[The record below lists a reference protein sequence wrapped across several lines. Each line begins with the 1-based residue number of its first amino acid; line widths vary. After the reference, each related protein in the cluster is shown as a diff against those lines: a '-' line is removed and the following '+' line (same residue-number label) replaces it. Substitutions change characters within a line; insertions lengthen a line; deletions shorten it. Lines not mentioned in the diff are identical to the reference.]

1 MKINILA
8 AALVFCIL
16 NSAVAAVTKY
26 DKESVIN
33 LGNNTQFKI
42 SAGWSFD
49 DGKRKLISPEG
60 DLTAYLLEKPFK
72 GEIESLSLNAWKGVT
87 STFDYKI
94 LQKVSPPAKDGWEQ
108 GHQLIYETSVKDNKT
123 VLTSIRVFKGTAYII
138 LLDSSNAGLSKRAA
152 QLQIVGDTWRP
163 NEMRKEDLSQ
173 SKIKVFSKNESKQ
186 MDIFITKAM
195 KELSLPGASV
205 AIVQNGETVYRKSF
219 GVKQLGKTEKV
230 TPETLFMIGST
241 TKPLT
246 TLMLSKLVE
255 DGKLSWET
263 PIVKALPSFALA
275 DKEITSKFLVKHTAC
290 ACTGMP
296 RRDMEFVFGSLS
308 NSVEDTIQ
316 QMRVLKPT
324 TGFGE
329 TFQYSNHL
337 VAVGGLLGANVY
349 NKGTDLFNKYE
360 NAMSDLVF
368 KPLGMNSTRVRPT
381 EQDIKNLASPHSR
394 GFDSKMTS
402 FPQKIDDMVYP
413 VAPAGSVWSNID
425 DLSKYLLM
433 ELRKGKSADG
443 KTLFSEEQILKRRS
457 PGVKVD
463 ETTSY
468 GLGLFL
474 ENNKGIEIL
483 GHGGNTLGFT
493 HDMFFLPNYN
503 VGMIVQTNAGSVN
516 GFRNSL
522 KQKLLELLLGAS
534 HKSDEMLSFSKNM
547 YKQMGDK
554 ARERIS
560 TKPNDVK
567 WISEYVGSYD
577 NKDLGKVT
585 ISKEKNGYIFRTGRW
600 ESNIGSAKEQSG
612 ERLLAFTS
620 APWSGG
626 SELRVE
632 KGAIRK
638 LILDDEQV
646 KYEFS
651 EIK

>member
-1 MKINILA
+1 MKLSIFIVTFL
-8 AALVFCIL
+8 LLIL
-16 NSAVAAVTKY
+16 NVANAAVTKY
-26 DKESVIN
+26 EKESEIN
-33 LGNNTQFKI
+33 LSSNSKFKI

-49 DGKRKLISPEG
+49 SSEKKLVSPEG
-60 DLTAYLLEKPFK
+60 DLVVYLIEKPFTADVD
-72 GEIESLSLNAWKGVT
+72 SLSLNTWKTVNPK
-87 STFDYKI
+87 FEYKI
-94 LQKVSPPAKDGWEQ
+94 LQKVSPPVKDGWEQ
-108 GHQLIYETSVKDNKT
+108 GYQLIYETPAKDNKV
-123 VLTSIRVFKGTAYII
+123 VLTSIRVFKGTAYIM

-163 NEMRKEDLSQ
+163 SEMKKEDLSAN
-173 SKIKVFSKNESKQ
+173 KIKTFSDKESKE
-186 MDIFITKAM
+186 MDKFIAKAM
-195 KELSLPGASV
+195 KDLSLPGASV
-205 AIVQNGETVYRKSF
+205 AIIQNDKVVYRKGF
-219 GVKQLGKTEKV
+219 GVKVLGKKDKV

-255 DGKLSWET
+255 DGKLTWDT
-263 PIVKALPSFALA
+263 PIIKALPSFSLA
-275 DKEITSKFLVKHTAC
+275 DKDITSKVLVKHTAC

-308 NSVEDTIQ
+308 NSVEDTIK
-316 QMRVLKPT
+316 QMQLFKPT

-337 VAVGGLLGANVY
+337 VAIGGLLGANVY

-360 NAMSDLVF
+360 NVMSDLVF
-368 KPLGMNSTRVRPT
+368 KPLDMNSTRVRPLP
-381 EQDIKNLASPHSR
+381 EDAGRLASPHSR
-394 GFDSKMTS
+394 DFDSKMTP

-413 VAPAGSVWSNID
+413 VAPAGSIWSNAD

-433 ELRKGKSADG
+433 ELRMGKSADG
-443 KTLFSEEQILKRRS
+443 KTLFSEEQILKRRE

-474 ENNKGIEIL
+474 EKNKGINIIS
-483 GHGGNTLGFT
+483 HGGNTLGFT
-493 HDMFFLPNYN
+493 HDMFFLPNHN
-503 VGMIVQTNAGSVN
+503 VAMVIQTNAGSVN

-534 HKSDEMLSFSKNM
+534 HKSDEILAFSKDM

-560 TKPNDVK
+560 TKSKDTK
-567 WISEYVGSYD
+567 WIAEYVGSYE

-585 ISKEKNGYIFRTGRW
+585 ITKSTDGFIFTTGRW
-600 ESNIGSAKEQSG
+600 QSKIGSAKEESG
-612 ERLLAFTS
+612 DKLLALTS

-632 KGAIRK
+632 KGQIRK
-638 LILDDEQV
+638 LILDDDQI